1 MGRARGRCITVK
13 PGDKIKVGDIEIIA
27 MDSFDR
33 TCITTTDSTG
43 PDRED
48 LWGKCPMDMDDKAVN
63 YLLRTPGGNIY
74 HSGDSHYSIYFA
86 KHGKDIAKEYGGV
99 DVAFGSF
106 GCNPVGMQ
114 DKMEASD
121 IIRMAEALQCKVVI
135 PIHWDVWTNFEAD
148 LREIE
153 VLYNMRK
160 ERFGY
165 TFKPYYWKVGGHYT
179 YPTDFE
185 AGKKYFVYQ
194 RGFED
199 CFDEEPNVPFRS
211 VL

>member
-1 MGRARGRCITVK
+1 
-13 PGDKIKVGDIEIIA
+13 
-27 MDSFDR
+27 
-33 TCITTTDSTG
+33 
-43 PDRED
+43 
-48 LWGKCPMDMDDKAVN
+48 
-63 YLLRTPGGNIY
+63 
-74 HSGDSHYSIYFA
+74 
-86 KHGKDIAKEYGGV
+86 
-99 DVAFGSF
+99 
-106 GCNPVGMQ
+106 
-114 DKMEASD
+114 
-121 IIRMAEALQCKVVI
+121 
-135 PIHWDVWTNFEAD
+135 
-148 LREIE
+148 
-153 VLYNMRK
+153 MRK

>member
-1 MGRARGRCITVK
+1 MQEEIENKSVTLIINSSKLTARTLATAFMKFLRYSKGKLKEHHDVKPQGKQTVK
-13 PGDKIKVGDIEIIA
+13 ELIA
-27 MDSFDR
+27 QNQGVEK
-33 TCITTTDSTG
+33 T
-43 PDRED
+43 E
-48 LWGKCPMDMDDKAVN
+48 LADKAEVK
-63 YLLRTPGGNIY
+63 TFD
-74 HSGDSHYSIYFA
+74 H
-86 KHGKDIAKEYGGV
+86 IAKQYGGV

-106 GCNPVGMQ
+106 GCNPMGMQ

-160 ERFGY
+160 ERLGY
-165 TFKPYYWKVGGHYT
+165 KFKPYYWKVGGHYT